1 MCNKDY
7 EIKMLIGKIDAL
19 KDRIAELEAKNERL
33 VELLNLTTSCLL
45 EEFSAK
51 GE

>member
-19 KDRIAELEAKNERL
+19 QNENEELKAKNERL